1 MESGVTLIS
10 QRMLGVALSPSSCR
24 APSTVPPV
32 TVNAW
37 SRNVSVKELKP
48 SLGSSLKR
56 SSKVKSACP
65 SCDSGASWMA
75 AVSGVSA
82 VSVDS
87 GGGSSS
93 GMIKGGTDS
102 TA

>member
-1 MESGVTLIS
+1 MPL
-10 QRMLGVALSPSSCR
+10 
-24 APSTVPPV
+24 V

-37 SRNVSVKELKP
+37 SRSVTSLKP

-56 SSKVKSACP
+56 SSKVKSSCP

-75 AVSGVSA
+75 AVSGDSA
-82 VSVDS
+82 ASCAPCASRASRVAVDS

-93 GMIKGGTDS
+93 GMIKGGADS
-102 TA
+102 FA